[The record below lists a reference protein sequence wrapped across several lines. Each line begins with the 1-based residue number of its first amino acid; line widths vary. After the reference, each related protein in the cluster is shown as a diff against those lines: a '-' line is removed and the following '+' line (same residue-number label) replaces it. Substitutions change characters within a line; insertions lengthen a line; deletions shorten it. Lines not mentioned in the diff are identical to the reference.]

1 MIEISFH
8 GATGTVTGSKYMLRV
23 NDQRVLVDCGMFQGP
38 KALRVRNWQPLPFDP
53 GEIDAVVITHAHID
67 HIGYL
72 PRLVAMGY
80 NGPVLAT
87 EPTVDVAGILLKDA
101 AHIQEEDA
109 DYRNRKGLTTHEK
122 ALPLFTSEDAKAA
135 KKLFKPVYFREWNDL
150 GPGVRFRHHRAGH
163 IIGAGF
169 VEFELNDGKDQ
180 RRVIFSGDLGRYGSP
195 IIPDPVAPPQPDV
208 LVVESTYGGR
218 LHPPQDPLY
227 MLETVIKD
235 IIERK
240 SVLLIPAFAV
250 GRTQQVIYLINEL
263 IANGRIPPI
272 EINIDSPMA
281 VRATDIYVRHNSYHR
296 IEVQKLGGKKC
307 VLNGEYVKLHRKR
320 KSSKLLNKLKGPAI
334 IISASGMM
342 SGGRIMH
349 HLINRLPDPEVT
361 LMTVGYSAEGT
372 LGRKLMDGEKMVYI
386 HKQPIEVKAKIINVQ
401 GLSAHA
407 DYHEILH
414 WLEPMKRQ
422 PDRVF
427 ITHGEPAQSQALAEH
442 LKGEYGWETTL
453 PELDQTVRL

>member
-1 MIEISFH
+1 MIELSFH
-8 GATGTVTGSKYMLRV
+8 GAAGTVTGSKYLLRV
-23 NDQRVLVDCGMFQGP
+23 NDQRVLIDCGMFQGP
-38 KALRVRNWQPLPFDP
+38 KSLRIRNWQPLPFDP
-53 GEIDAVVITHAHID
+53 DSLDAVVLTHAHID

-101 AHIQEEDA
+101 AHLQEEDA
-109 DYRNRKGLTTHEK
+109 DYRNRKGLTSHEK
-122 ALPLFTSEDAKAA
+122 ALPLFTGEDAKAA
-135 KKLFKPVYFREWNDL
+135 RKLFKAVYFREWNDL
-150 GPGVRFRHHRAGH
+150 GPGIRFRHHRAGH

-169 VEFELNDGKDQ
+169 VEFELNDGHRQ
-180 RRVIFSGDLGRYGSP
+180 RRVVFSGDLGRYGSP

-218 LHPPQDPLY
+218 IHPPQDPLHL
-227 MLETVIKD
+227 LETVITD

-263 IANGRIPPI
+263 ITTGRIPPI

-281 VRATDIYVRHNSYHR
+281 IQATDIYVRHRSYHR
-296 IEVQKLGGKKC
+296 IEVQRLGGKKC
-307 VLNGEYVKLHRKR
+307 VLNGEHVKLHRKR
-320 KSSKLLNKLKGPAI
+320 RSSKLLNKLTGPAI

-342 SGGRIMH
+342 SGGRILH
-349 HLINRLPDPEVT
+349 HLINRLPDPGTT

-372 LGRKLMDGEKMVYI
+372 LGRKLIDGEKVVYI
-386 HKQPIEVKAKIINVQ
+386 HKQPVEVRARMINVE

-414 WLEPMKRQ
+414 WLEPVERQ
-422 PDRVF
+422 PEHVF
-427 ITHGEPAQSQALAEH
+427 ITHGEPSQARALQEH
-442 LKGEYGWETTL
+442 LKSEYQWETIL
-453 PELDQTVRL
+453 PELDETVRL